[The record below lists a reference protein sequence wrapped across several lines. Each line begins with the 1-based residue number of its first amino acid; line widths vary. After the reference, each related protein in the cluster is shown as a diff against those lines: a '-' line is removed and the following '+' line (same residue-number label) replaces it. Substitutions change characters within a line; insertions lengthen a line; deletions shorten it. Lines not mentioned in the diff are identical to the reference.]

1 MKKIKEI
8 ASKATKRGFYIIL
21 FLCICA
27 IGVSGYVMFNE
38 PQVSD
43 DVLGYTDTVEDF
55 SFPEPSGMDF
65 EPVMLPEITEVE
77 EEKKEPEQ
85 KAEVKDS
92 AKVQTQPTQKAVA
105 TVKKQEIEVEPKEIS
120 YQKPLDGEVSLKFSG
135 DELIKSKTMDDW
147 RIHTGVDIAAPS
159 GTKVHAIAA
168 GTVMEVFEDEM
179 MGYTVKI
186 RHKEGC
192 VSTYSN
198 LMKGIVVKKGDKVK
212 LGQVIGGIGDSAI
225 AECMEPAHL
234 HLELTQNNV
243 NIDPMTVI
251 K

>member
-1 MKKIKEI
+1 MKKIKGSI
-8 ASKATKRGFYIIL
+8 SKITKRGFYIIL

-27 IGVSGYVMFNE
+27 IGVSGYVMFNT
-38 PQVSD
+38 PQVSE
-43 DVLGYTDTVEDF
+43 DVSYYTDASENVPLFEQ
-55 SFPEPSGMDF
+55 SVMGF
-65 EPVMLPEITEVE
+65 EPVTVPDIPSVAEKPQDEEPKQEV
-77 EEKKEPEQ
+77 KEPEES
-85 KAEVKDS
+85 K
-92 AKVQTQPTQKAVA
+92 PTKKTA
-105 TVKKQEIEVEPKEIS
+105 VKKERSEPEPKEIS
-120 YQKPLDGEVSLKFSG
+120 YVKPVEGEVSLPFSG

-147 RIHTGVDIAAPS
+147 RVHTGVDISAPS

-168 GTVMEVFEDEM
+168 GTVTEVFEDEM

-198 LMKGIVVKKGDKVK
+198 LMKGIVVKKGEKVK
-212 LGQVIGGIGDSAI
+212 SGQVIGGIGDSAV
-225 AECMEPAHL
+225 AECMETPHL
-234 HLELTQNNV
+234 HLELTQNNL

>member
-1 MKKIKEI
+1 MKKFKEI
-8 ASKATKRGFYIIL
+8 ASEATKKGFYIIL

-27 IGVSGYVMFNE
+27 IGVSGYVMFSE
-38 PQVSD
+38 PEISE
-43 DVLGYTDTVEDF
+43 DVLSYTDTVEDF

-65 EPVMLPEITEVE
+65 EPVMLPELTEVE
-77 EEKKEPEQ
+77 KEKKEPERKEEDQ
-85 KAEVKDS
+85 DS
-92 AKVQTQPTQKAVA
+92 AKVQSRPTQKAVP
-105 TVKKQEIEVEPKEIS
+105 TVKKQEIEVEPREIS
-120 YQKPLDGEVSLKFSG
+120 YQKPVEGEVSLKFSG

-147 RIHTGVDIAAPS
+147 RIHTGVDISAPS

-168 GTVMEVFEDEM
+168 GTVTEVFEDEM

-198 LMKGIVVKKGDKVK
+198 LMKGIVVKKGEKVK
-212 LGQVIGGIGDSAI
+212 GGQVIGGIGDSAI
-225 AECMEPAHL
+225 AECMEPPHL
-234 HLELTQNNV
+234 HLELTENNV